1 MAKAHRSDILGEW
14 ARENGFESIA
24 KAYHPQEVSKR
35 RAMGVKNWHEQ
46 QRRKRE
52 KEDQERRR

>member
-14 ARENGFESIA
+14 ARENGFEHWA
-24 KAYHPQEVSKR
+24 RAFHPQEVAKR
-35 RAMGVKNWHEQ
+35 RQHAIKRWHED

-52 KEDQERRR
+52 KEERGGRR